1 MQLYLEK
8 SSGTV
13 FQMFSKILRKTY
25 FEEHVRMGCLSE
37 MNQKNCIHK
46 IYLQENNGDGVLF
59 GLHHRYF
66 FHEKFYRTMC
76 TTASVTF
83 DLSFALSV
91 INQCSH
97 SIEYNISIISVLIL
111 VIILISVN
119 IIISLGLS
127 EKRSVCSENI

>member
-1 MQLYLEK
+1 
-8 SSGTV
+8 
-13 FQMFSKILRKTY
+13 
-25 FEEHVRMGCLSE
+25 
-37 MNQKNCIHK
+37 
-46 IYLQENNGDGVLF
+46 
-59 GLHHRYF
+59 
-66 FHEKFYRTMC
+66 MC

-111 VIILISVN
+111 VITLISVN